1 MNTLDMHYNDM
12 AEMDFT
18 LYTNNRR
25 CSSHGLCIE
34 RIVKFLMKRIMVAPH
49 SVNLIRA
56 EELLTVYSI
65 IRFIFL
71 HGKIYTS
78 NL

>member
-34 RIVKFLMKRIMVAPH
+34 RIVKLLMKRIMVAPL
-49 SVNLIRA
+49 NLIRA

>member
-12 AEMDFT
+12 AEKNFK
-18 LYTNNRR
+18 LYANNRR

-34 RIVKFLMKRIMVAPH
+34 RVVKFLMKRIMVAPH

-56 EELLTVYSI
+56 EELLTVYTI
-65 IRFIFL
+65 IRFTFPN
-71 HGKIYTS
+71 GKIYTS

>member
-1 MNTLDMHYNDM
+1 MNALDMHYSDM

-34 RIVKFLMKRIMVAPH
+34 RIVKLLMNRIMVAPIQF
-49 SVNLIRA
+49 SQDQV
-56 EELLTVYSI
+56 T
-65 IRFIFL
+65 
-71 HGKIYTS
+71 
-78 NL
+78 

>member
-1 MNTLDMHYNDM
+1 MNALDMHYNDM
-12 AEMDFT
+12 AEMDFR
-18 LYTNNRR
+18 LYANNRR

-34 RIVKFLMKRIMVAPH
+34 RVVKPFMNRIMVAPH

-56 EELLTVYSI
+56 EELLTVYTI
-65 IRFIFL
+65 IRFTFL
-71 HGKIYTS
+71 NGKIYTL

>member
-12 AEMDFT
+12 AEKNFK
-18 LYTNNRR
+18 LYANNRR

-34 RIVKFLMKRIMVAPH
+34 RVVKFIMNRIMVAPH

-56 EELLTVYSI
+56 EELLTVYTI
-65 IRFIFL
+65 IRVTFPN
-71 HGKIYTS
+71 GKIYTS

>member
-12 AEMDFT
+12 AEKNFK
-18 LYTNNRR
+18 LYANNRR

-34 RIVKFLMKRIMVAPH
+34 RVVKFIMNRIMVAPH

-56 EELLTVYSI
+56 EELLTVYTI
-65 IRFIFL
+65 IRFTFPN
-71 HGKIYTS
+71 GKIYTS